1 MMMNNIIEEVN
12 VRLKEILSSYRP
24 GAVKEAMTYSVM
36 AGGKRLRP
44 LIFIQTLRAYSVD
57 YHKYI
62 DIACAIEMIH
72 TYSLIHDDLPGMDND
87 DLRRGKPTCHKQ
99 FDEATAILAG
109 DALLNESMNV
119 ILRMEL
125 DDALKVEVLRY
136 LYQASGLGGMI
147 YGQQQDMYFETHTAS
162 LDELQAIHHDK
173 TGALISVPMKIAGL
187 IAKEEDASALE
198 DIGFKL
204 GLAFQI
210 QDDILDVTSTTETL
224 GKRVGSDI
232 TNHKSTYVS
241 LLGLEESQK
250 RVEELFEECLTDV
263 YGLQLNHGLMIE
275 LFQIIMKRVN

>member
-1 MMMNNIIEEVN
+1 M
-12 VRLKEILSSYRP
+12 
-24 GAVKEAMTYSVM
+24 
-36 AGGKRLRP
+36 
-44 LIFIQTLRAYSVD
+44 
-57 YHKYI
+57 YI

-109 DALLNESMNV
+109 DALLNESINV
-119 ILRMEL
+119 ILRMDLE
-125 DDALKVEVLRY
+125 DALKLKVLGY
-136 LYQASGLGGMI
+136 LYQASGMGGMI
-147 YGQQQDMYFETHTAS
+147 YGQQQDMYFETHKAS
-162 LDELQAIHHDK
+162 LNELQAIHHDK

-187 IAKEEDASALE
+187 IAKEKDANALE

-250 RVEELFEECLTDV
+250 RVEDLFEECLADV

>member
-1 MMMNNIIEEVN
+1 MRIEKVLEEKIDE
-12 VRLKEILSSYRP
+12 LADSK
-24 GAVKEAMTYSVM
+24 VKEAMRYSLI
-36 AGGKRLRP
+36 APGKRVRP
-44 LIFIQTLRAYSVD
+44 NLLYEVVKGYGLLESVAD
-57 YHKYI
+57 EF
-62 DIACAIEMIH
+62 ACAIEMIH

-119 ILRMEL
+119 IIRMDL

-136 LYQASGLGGMI
+136 LYNASGLGGMI
-147 YGQQQDMYFETHTAS
+147 YGQQQDMYFETHTAT

-187 IAKEEDASALE
+187 IAKKEDADKLE
-198 DIGFKL
+198 NIGFKL

-224 GKRVGSDI
+224 GKKVGSDI
-232 TNHKSTYVS
+232 ANHKSTYVS

-250 RVEELFEECLTDV
+250 RVEDLFEECLANV

>member
-1 MMMNNIIEEVN
+1 MMNNMIEEVN
-12 VRLKEILSSYRP
+12 ERLKEILSQYRP
-24 GAVKEAMTYSVM
+24 GLVKEAMTYSVM

-44 LIFIQTLRAYSVD
+44 LLFIQTLRAYNVD

-119 ILRMEL
+119 ILRMNL
-125 DDALKVEVLRY
+125 DDALKLKILGS
-136 LYQASGLGGMI
+136 LYQASGMDGMI
-147 YGQQQDMYFETHTAS
+147 YGQQQDMYFESHKAS
-162 LDELQAIHHDK
+162 LGELQAIHRDK

-187 IAKEEDASALE
+187 IAKEEDANALE

-204 GLAFQI
+204 VLHSRF
-210 QDDILDVTSTTETL
+210 
-224 GKRVGSDI
+224 R
-232 TNHKSTYVS
+232 
-241 LLGLEESQK
+241 
-250 RVEELFEECLTDV
+250 
-263 YGLQLNHGLMIE
+263 MI
-275 LFQIIMKRVN
+275 F

>member
-1 MMMNNIIEEVN
+1 MMNNMIEEVN
-12 VRLKEILSSYRP
+12 VRLKEILSQYRP
-24 GAVKEAMTYSVM
+24 GLVKEAMTYSVM

-44 LIFIQTLRAYSVD
+44 LLFIQTLRAYNVD

-119 ILRMEL
+119 ILRMNL
-125 DDALKVEVLRY
+125 DDSLKVKVLGY
-136 LYQASGLGGMI
+136 LYHASGLCGMI

-162 LDELQAIHHDK
+162 LEELQAIHHDK

-187 IAKEEDASALE
+187 IAKQEDADALE
-198 DIGFKL
+198 GIGFKL

-250 RVEELFEECLTDV
+250 RVEELFEECLVDV

>member
-1 MMMNNIIEEVN
+1 MMNNIIEEVN
-12 VRLKEILSSYRP
+12 ARLKEILFSYRP
-24 GAVKEAMTYSVM
+24 GLVKEAMTYSVM

-44 LIFIQTLRAYSVD
+44 LLFIQTLRAYGVE
-57 YHKYI
+57 YHKYL

-119 ILRMEL
+119 IIRMDL
-125 DDALKVEVLRY
+125 DDAFKVEVLRY
-136 LYQASGLGGMI
+136 LYNASGLGGMI
-147 YGQQQDMYFETHTAS
+147 YGQQQDMYFETHTAT

-187 IAKEEDASALE
+187 IAKKEDADKLE
-198 DIGFKL
+198 NIGFKL

-224 GKRVGSDI
+224 GKKVGSDI
-232 TNHKSTYVS
+232 ANHKSTYVS
-241 LLGLEESQK
+241 LIGLETSQK
-250 RVEELFEECLTDV
+250 RVEELFEECLADV

>member
-1 MMMNNIIEEVN
+1 MMNNIIEEVN
-12 VRLKEILSSYRP
+12 ARLKEILSSYRP
-24 GAVKEAMTYSVM
+24 GLVKEAMTYSVM

-44 LIFIQTLRAYSVD
+44 LLFIQTLRAYSVD
-57 YHKYI
+57 YHEYI

-119 ILRMEL
+119 ILRMDL

-136 LYQASGLGGMI
+136 LYNASGLGGMI
-147 YGQQQDMYFETHTAS
+147 YGQQQDMYFETHAAT

-187 IAKEEDASALE
+187 IAKKEDADKLE
-198 DIGFKL
+198 NIGFKL

-224 GKRVGSDI
+224 GKKVGSDI
-232 TNHKSTYVS
+232 ANHKSTYVS
-241 LLGLEESQK
+241 LLGLEISQK
-250 RVEELFEECLTDV
+250 RVKELFEECLADV

>member
-1 MMMNNIIEEVN
+1 MMNNIIEEVN
-12 VRLKEILSSYRP
+12 ARLKEILSSYRP
-24 GAVKEAMTYSVM
+24 GLVKEAMTYSVM

-44 LIFIQTLRAYSVD
+44 LLFIQTLRAYSVD
-57 YHKYI
+57 YHKYL

-87 DLRRGKPTCHKQ
+87 VLRRGKPTCHKQ

-119 ILRMEL
+119 IIRMDL

-136 LYQASGLGGMI
+136 LYNASGLGGMI
-147 YGQQQDMYFETHTAS
+147 YGQQQDMYFETHTAT

-187 IAKEEDASALE
+187 IAKKEDADMLE
-198 DIGFKL
+198 NIGFKL

-224 GKRVGSDI
+224 GKKVGSDI
-232 TNHKSTYVS
+232 ANHKSTYVS
-241 LLGLEESQK
+241 LIGLETSQK
-250 RVEELFEECLTDV
+250 RVEELFEECLADV

>member
-1 MMMNNIIEEVN
+1 MMNNMIEEVN
-12 VRLKEILSSYRP
+12 ERLKQILSQYRP
-24 GAVKEAMTYSVM
+24 GLVKEAMTYSVM

-44 LIFIQTLRAYSVD
+44 LLFIQTLRAYNVD

-119 ILRMEL
+119 ILRMNL
-125 DDALKVEVLRY
+125 DDALKLKILGS
-136 LYQASGLGGMI
+136 LYQASGMDGMI
-147 YGQQQDMYFETHTAS
+147 YGQQQDMYFESHKAS
-162 LDELQAIHHDK
+162 LGELQAIHRDK

-187 IAKEEDASALE
+187 IAKEEDANALE
-198 DIGFKL
+198 DIV
-204 GLAFQI
+204 
-210 QDDILDVTSTTETL
+210 DVTSTTETL

-232 TNHKSTYVS
+232 INHKSTYVS

-250 RVEELFEECLTDV
+250 RVEDLFEECLANV

>member
-1 MMMNNIIEEVN
+1 MI
-12 VRLKEILSSYRP
+12 
-24 GAVKEAMTYSVM
+24 YSVM

-44 LIFIQTLRAYSVD
+44 LLFIQTLRAYSVD
-57 YHKYI
+57 YHEYL

-119 ILRMEL
+119 IIRMNL
-125 DDALKVEVLRY
+125 DDALKVEVLRT
-136 LYQASGLGGMI
+136 LYNASGLGGMI
-147 YGQQQDMYFETHTAS
+147 YGQQQDMYFETHTVT

-187 IAKEEDASALE
+187 IAKKEDADKLE
-198 DIGFKL
+198 NIGFKL

-224 GKRVGSDI
+224 GKKVGSDI
-232 TNHKSTYVS
+232 ENHKSTYVS
-241 LLGLEESQK
+241 LIGLETSQK
-250 RVEELFEECLTDV
+250 RVEELFEECLADV
-263 YGLQLNHGLMIE
+263 YDLQLNHGLMIE

>member
-1 MMMNNIIEEVN
+1 MMNNMIEEVN
-12 VRLKEILSSYRP
+12 ERLKEILSQYRP
-24 GAVKEAMTYSVM
+24 GLVKEAMTYSVM

-44 LIFIQTLRAYSVD
+44 LLFIQTLRAYNVD

-119 ILRMEL
+119 IIRMDL

-136 LYQASGLGGMI
+136 LYNASGLGGMI
-147 YGQQQDMYFETHTAS
+147 YGQQQDMYFETHTAT

-187 IAKEEDASALE
+187 IAKKEDADKLE
-198 DIGFKL
+198 NIGFKL

-224 GKRVGSDI
+224 GKKVGSDI
-232 TNHKSTYVS
+232 ANHKSTYVS
-241 LLGLEESQK
+241 LIGLETSQK
-250 RVEELFEECLTDV
+250 RVEELFEECLADV

>member
-1 MMMNNIIEEVN
+1 MMNNMIEEVN
-12 VRLKEILSSYRP
+12 ERLKEILSQYRP
-24 GAVKEAMTYSVM
+24 GLVKEAMTYSVM

-44 LIFIQTLRAYSVD
+44 LLFIQTLRAYNVD
-57 YHKYI
+57 YHKYM

-119 ILRMEL
+119 ILRMDL
-125 DDALKVEVLRY
+125 DDALKLKVLSS

-147 YGQQQDMYFETHTAS
+147 YGQQQDMYFESHTAT

-187 IAKEEDASALE
+187 IAKKEDADKLE
-198 DIGFKL
+198 NVTNIIKNL
-204 GLAFQI
+204 I
-210 QDDILDVTSTTETL
+210 DD
-224 GKRVGSDI
+224 
-232 TNHKSTYVS
+232 
-241 LLGLEESQK
+241 
-250 RVEELFEECLTDV
+250 
-263 YGLQLNHGLMIE
+263 
-275 LFQIIMKRVN
+275 

>member
-1 MMMNNIIEEVN
+1 MNNIIEEVN
-12 VRLKEILSSYRP
+12 ARLKEILYSYRS
-24 GAVKEAMTYSVM
+24 GLVKEAMTYSVM

-44 LIFIQTLRAYSVD
+44 LLFIQTLRAYGVE
-57 YHKYI
+57 YHKYL

-119 ILRMEL
+119 IIRMDL

-136 LYQASGLGGMI
+136 LYNASGLGGMI
-147 YGQQQDMYFETHTAS
+147 YGQQQDMYFETHTAT

-187 IAKEEDASALE
+187 IAKKEDADKLE
-198 DIGFKL
+198 NIGFKL

-224 GKRVGSDI
+224 GKKVGSDI
-232 TNHKSTYVS
+232 ANHKSTYVS
-241 LLGLEESQK
+241 LIGLETSQK
-250 RVEELFEECLTDV
+250 RVEELFEECLADV

>member
-1 MMMNNIIEEVN
+1 MNENFETFL
-12 VRLKEILSSYRP
+12 LKEIEKYEDNTI
-24 GAVKEAMTYSVM
+24 VEAMKYCM
-36 AGGKRLRP
+36 EGGKRFRP
-44 LIFIQTLRAYSVD
+44 RLIFSIIEGNGIEEEKAYPAAAAVEFIQ
-57 YHKYI
+57 
-62 DIACAIEMIH
+62 

-119 ILRMEL
+119 IIRMNL
-125 DDALKVEVLRY
+125 DDALKVEVLRT
-136 LYQASGLGGMI
+136 LYNASGLGGMI
-147 YGQQQDMYFETHTAS
+147 YGQQQDMYFETHTVT

-187 IAKEEDASALE
+187 IAKKEDADKLE

-224 GKRVGSDI
+224 GKKVGSDI
-232 TNHKSTYVS
+232 ENHKSTYVS
-241 LLGLEESQK
+241 LIGLETSQK
-250 RVEELFEECLTDV
+250 RVEELFEECLADV
-263 YGLQLNHGLMIE
+263 YDLQLNHGLMIE

>member
-1 MMMNNIIEEVN
+1 MMRIEKVLEEKIDE
-12 VRLKEILSSYRP
+12 LADSK
-24 GAVKEAMTYSVM
+24 VKEAMRYSLI
-36 AGGKRLRP
+36 APGKRVRP
-44 LIFIQTLRAYSVD
+44 NLLYEVVKGYGLLESVAD
-57 YHKYI
+57 EF
-62 DIACAIEMIH
+62 ACAIEMIH

-119 ILRMEL
+119 IIRMDL

-136 LYQASGLGGMI
+136 LYNASGLGGMI
-147 YGQQQDMYFETHTAS
+147 YGQQQDMYFETHTAT

-187 IAKEEDASALE
+187 IAKKEDADKLE
-198 DIGFKL
+198 NIGFKL

-224 GKRVGSDI
+224 GKKVGSDI
-232 TNHKSTYVS
+232 ANHKSTYVS
-241 LLGLEESQK
+241 LIGLETSQK
-250 RVEELFEECLTDV
+250 RVEELFEECLADV

>member
-1 MMMNNIIEEVN
+1 MMNNMIEEVN
-12 VRLKEILSSYRP
+12 ERLKEILSQYRP
-24 GAVKEAMTYSVM
+24 GLVKQAMTYSVM

-44 LIFIQTLRAYSVD
+44 LLFIQTLRAYGVE
-57 YHKYI
+57 YHKYL

-119 ILRMEL
+119 IIRMDL

-136 LYQASGLGGMI
+136 LYNASGLGGMI
-147 YGQQQDMYFETHTAS
+147 YGQQQDMYFETHTAT

-187 IAKEEDASALE
+187 IAKKEDADKLE
-198 DIGFKL
+198 NIGFKL

-224 GKRVGSDI
+224 GKKVGSDI
-232 TNHKSTYVS
+232 ANHKSTYVS
-241 LLGLEESQK
+241 LIGLETSQK
-250 RVEELFEECLTDV
+250 RVEELFEECLADV

>member
-1 MMMNNIIEEVN
+1 MNNIIEEVN
-12 VRLKEILSSYRP
+12 ARLKEILSSYRP
-24 GAVKEAMTYSVM
+24 GLVKEAMTYSVM

-44 LIFIQTLRAYSVD
+44 LLFIQTLRAYGVE
-57 YHKYI
+57 YQKYL

-119 ILRMEL
+119 IIRMDL

-136 LYQASGLGGMI
+136 LYNASGLGGMI
-147 YGQQQDMYFETHTAS
+147 YGQQQDMYFETHTAT

-187 IAKEEDASALE
+187 IAKKEDADKLE
-198 DIGFKL
+198 NIGFNL

-224 GKRVGSDI
+224 GKKVGSDI
-232 TNHKSTYVS
+232 ANHKSTYVS
-241 LLGLEESQK
+241 LIGLETSQK
-250 RVEELFEECLTDV
+250 RVEELFEECLADV

>member
-1 MMMNNIIEEVN
+1 MMNNIIEEVN
-12 VRLKEILSSYRP
+12 ARLKEILSSYRP
-24 GAVKEAMTYSVM
+24 GLVKEAMTYSVM

-44 LIFIQTLRAYSVD
+44 LLFIQTLRAYSVD
-57 YHKYI
+57 YHEYI

-119 ILRMEL
+119 ILRMDL
-125 DDALKVEVLRY
+125 DDALKVEILRY
-136 LYQASGLGGMI
+136 LYNASGLSGMI
-147 YGQQQDMYFETHTAS
+147 YGQQQDMYFETHAAT

-187 IAKEEDASALE
+187 IAKKEDADKLE
-198 DIGFKL
+198 NIGFKL

-224 GKRVGSDI
+224 GKKVGSDI
-232 TNHKSTYVS
+232 ANHKSTYVS
-241 LLGLEESQK
+241 LLGLETSQK
-250 RVEELFEECLTDV
+250 RVEELFEECLADV

>member
-1 MMMNNIIEEVN
+1 MMNNIIEEVN
-12 VRLKEILSSYRP
+12 ARLKEILSSYRP
-24 GAVKEAMTYSVM
+24 GLVKEAMTYSVM

-44 LIFIQTLRAYSVD
+44 LLFIQTLRAYSVD
-57 YHKYI
+57 YHKYR

-119 ILRMEL
+119 IIRMDL

-136 LYQASGLGGMI
+136 LYNASGLGGMI
-147 YGQQQDMYFETHTAS
+147 YGQQQDMYFETHTAT

-187 IAKEEDASALE
+187 IAKKEDADKLE
-198 DIGFKL
+198 NIGFKL

-224 GKRVGSDI
+224 GKKVGSDI
-232 TNHKSTYVS
+232 ANHKSTYVS
-241 LLGLEESQK
+241 LIGLETSQK
-250 RVEELFEECLTDV
+250 RVEELFEECLADV

>member
-1 MMMNNIIEEVN
+1 MMNNIIEEVN
-12 VRLKEILSSYRP
+12 ARLKEILSSYRP
-24 GAVKEAMTYSVM
+24 GLVKEAMTYSVM

-44 LIFIQTLRAYSVD
+44 LLFIQTLRAYNVD
-57 YHKYI
+57 YHEYI

-119 ILRMEL
+119 ILRMDL

-136 LYQASGLGGMI
+136 LYNASGLGGMI
-147 YGQQQDMYFETHTAS
+147 YGQQQDMYFETHAAT

-187 IAKEEDASALE
+187 IAKKEDADKLE
-198 DIGFKL
+198 NIGFKL

-224 GKRVGSDI
+224 GKKVGSDI
-232 TNHKSTYVS
+232 ANHKSTYVS
-241 LLGLEESQK
+241 LLGLETSQK
-250 RVEELFEECLTDV
+250 RVEELFEECLADV